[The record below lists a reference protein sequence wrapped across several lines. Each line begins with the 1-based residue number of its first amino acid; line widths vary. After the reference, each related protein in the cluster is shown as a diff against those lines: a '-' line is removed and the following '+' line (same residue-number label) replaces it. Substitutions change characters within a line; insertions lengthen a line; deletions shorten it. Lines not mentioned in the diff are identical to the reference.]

1 MALRAVIY
9 TRFASARQHPDSIN
23 DQIEV
28 CRHYIETQGWQLAG
42 TYDDPAIRG
51 HGLMRPSYQRL
62 IHDAEAGAFDV
73 VVVASLDRI
82 SRGLGDVSQ
91 CHEQLTSLR
100 IQLHAVGIGHMTPMH
115 IALIDTMRQIERVE
129 HAARTKRGRRAA
141 SLANSQTD
149 LPSTPTPSV

>member
-9 TRFASARQHPDSIN
+9 TRLASVRQHPDSIN

-42 TYDDPAIRG
+42 TYDDPSISG

-73 VVVASLDRI
+73 VVVASLNRI
-82 SRGLGDVSQ
+82 SRSHGDLAQ
-91 CHEQLTSLR
+91 CHEQLTSLD
-100 IQLHAVGIGHMTPMH
+100 IQLHEAGFGHMTPMH
-115 IALIDTMRQIERVE
+115 VALIDMMRQIERAD
-129 HAARTKRGRRAA
+129 HAAKTKRGMRAA
-141 SLANSQTD
+141 SLANSQTNF
-149 LPSTPTPSV
+149 PSAPTPSA